1 MGMLSLLVASMF
13 TAFFLAVFSSLVSK
27 LSMVLNGVAVEAVFS
42 VLTSTIGCLLVDSY
56 TFKEFIVKAVAS
68 AFAGKLLLSIAERI
82 STSRPVIINQSR
94 QD

>member
-1 MGMLSLLVASMF
+1 MLSLLVASMF

-42 VLTSTIGCLLVDSY
+42 LLTSTIGCLLVDSY
-56 TFKEFIVKAVAS
+56 TVKEFIVKAVAS
-68 AFAGKLLLSIAERI
+68 AFAGRLLLSIAERI
-82 STSRPVIINQSR
+82 ATSRPVIINQSR

>member
-1 MGMLSLLVASMF
+1 MF

-42 VLTSTIGCLLVDSY
+42 LLTSTIGCLLVDSY
-56 TFKEFIVKAVAS
+56 TVKEFIVKAVAS
-68 AFAGKLLLSIAERI
+68 AFAGRLLLSIAERI
-82 STSRPVIINQSR
+82 ATSRPVIINQSR